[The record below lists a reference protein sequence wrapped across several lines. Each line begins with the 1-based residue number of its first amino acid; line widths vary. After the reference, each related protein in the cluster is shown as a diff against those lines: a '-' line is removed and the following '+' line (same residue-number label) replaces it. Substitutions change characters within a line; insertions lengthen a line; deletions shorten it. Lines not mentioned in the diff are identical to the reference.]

1 MKGKTYIIEA
11 SGSIRE
17 ESHDKPLTLEWL
29 QSAAGGYIQLI
40 PHFKMYKGEQCVV
53 FGDEDGKIKGKPI
66 NTKATDLWRKQGI
79 LGDVLVGDIVVVIGD
94 RGFMNAL

>member
-1 MKGKTYIIEA
+1 
-11 SGSIRE
+11 
-17 ESHDKPLTLEWL
+17 
-29 QSAAGGYIQLI
+29 
-40 PHFKMYKGEQCVV
+40 MYKGEQCVV